1 MLREGHG
8 GLEQSPNNGK
18 KKKVKGYEERDIR
31 SSLLILE
38 LKDSKL

>member
-18 KKKVKGYEERDIR
+18 KKKVKGERLRGEGHQIKSIDLRIER
-31 SSLLILE
+31 
-38 LKDSKL
+38 